1 MEEKEILLK
10 VPQGKKAVWNEDGCL
25 QLVDEEQPKDITE
38 RIKTFNDACLMTEGK
53 TEKEKSKEYRLM
65 MIVSEICKMVEDGR
79 KGRHAQRENFEKA
92 IDFKK
97 RIGSY
102 TVDDYIRAYKAFVAD
117 TMENDMAN
125 VCIRIF
131 DMAGEFNLRL
141 DLTEAVGDYNDFSKD
156 FAFRGYNLLTYIVDW
171 DIIDDEEYLSWHLSE
186 LIAALFQ
193 WAEHDG
199 IDLNWHIERKMV
211 KHKEAPAKGA
221 RDNNPKSHE

>member
-1 MEEKEILLK
+1 MESLEKNFEKIR
-10 VPQGKKAVWNEDGCL
+10 
-25 QLVDEEQPKDITE
+25 
-38 RIKTFNDACLMTEGK
+38 RIARKNGGH
-53 TEKEKSKEYRLM
+53 EKEKSREYRLM

-117 TMENDMAN
+117 TMEDDMAN

-156 FAFRGYNLLTYIVDW
+156 FASRGYNLLTYIVDW
-171 DIIDDEEYLSWHLSE
+171 DIVDNDKDLSWRLSE
-186 LIAALFQ
+186 LNVALFQ

-221 RDNNPKSHE
+221 RDNNPESHE